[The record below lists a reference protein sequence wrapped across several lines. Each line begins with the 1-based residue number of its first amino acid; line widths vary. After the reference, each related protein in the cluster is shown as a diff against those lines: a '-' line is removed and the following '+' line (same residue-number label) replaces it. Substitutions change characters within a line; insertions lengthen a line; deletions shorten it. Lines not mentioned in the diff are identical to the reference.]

1 MHVACFAFLLAL
13 NARYYYCVLPAAC
26 NKRENGVVVALTIR
40 WLIPL
45 PGMDGQVQ
53 LMNQQVFAWWSP
65 LTLFGFDSRSTSLG
79 CWLVLV
85 TLLVSAS
92 AVRPAQL
99 QWHGRNLVTAVR
111 NQVSKAPGQSQSFF

>member
-1 MHVACFAFLLAL
+1 MRDTTAASCLQQERKRNCSCFDDTVA
-13 NARYYYCVLPAAC
+13 NSPS
-26 NKRENGVVVALTIR
+26 
-40 WLIPL
+40 